1 MNKGK
6 TTRLTTRLT
15 THASE
20 MAPCRAGGMALGT
33 TALVIAL
40 LAGLRPAA
48 ASDAGGPSTSPP
60 APPAIEPSPSVGRV
74 RAAGVLRWG
83 ADQQGGEPYAFE
95 DPDHPGRLVG
105 FETEIADAL
114 ARALGVRAEM
124 VQNDWPT
131 LIPSLERGT
140 FDIAMNGIEVTPAR
154 RARVAFSRPYCR
166 FTLRLVARAEE
177 RDLAELASLRGRR
190 VGTLAGTLA
199 WQTLLD
205 AGARAVP
212 YEGVEEPLIDLDAGR
227 TDAVLLDDIIV
238 GRYVPRHPA
247 LRVVG
252 DVGRGAYAIAVRPAD
267 VDLRDAIDRTLVAMR
282 ASGELPRILGRWGI
296 DGDRQARLE
305 QDAAGEAGSSSGA
318 GFAAA
323 ASAAGTPPPPAFGA
337 RHIRLFLEG
346 ALVTLLV
353 STAAMLIAVSLG
365 LALAL
370 SRLYLPR
377 GRLLA
382 GAYIEV
388 FRGTPVLLQLYV
400 LYYGLAPVLR
410 VDAFGAAILG
420 LGLNYAAYE
429 AEIHRA
435 ALSSVPAGQM
445 EAASSLG
452 MSRRLALR
460 RIVIPQA
467 LRVALP
473 GIANDFI
480 ALLKDSSL
488 VSVITVVE
496 LTKRMSITA
505 VDTRG
510 WLLPGLTCA
519 ALYFALSYPLARLA
533 RHWERKLGG
542 GV

>member
-1 MNKGK
+1 MNA
-6 TTRLTTRLT
+6 TI
-15 THASE
+15 
-20 MAPCRAGGMALGT
+20 GT
-33 TALVIAL
+33 STLRVLAL
-40 LAGLRPAA
+40 LNAAVVLAILAGPRPVA
-48 ASDAGGPSTSPP
+48 ASDAGGPPP
-60 APPAIEPSPSVGRV
+60 RQAAGATEPSPSVARV
-74 RAAGVLRWG
+74 RAAGVLHWG

-114 ARALGVRAEM
+114 GRALGVRAEM

-140 FDIAMNGIEVTPAR
+140 FDVAMNGIEVTPAR
-154 RARVAFSRPYCR
+154 RARVAFSRPYCH
-166 FTLRLVARAEE
+166 FTLRLVARAG
-177 RDLAELASLRGRR
+177 DPGVTDLASLRGRR
-190 VGTLAGTLA
+190 VGTLANTQA

-238 GRYVPRHPA
+238 ARYVPRHRG

-252 DVGRGAYAIAVRPAD
+252 DVGRGAYAIAVRPTDA
-267 VDLRDAIDRTLVAMR
+267 DLRDAIDRALAAMR
-282 ASGELPRILGRWGI
+282 ASGELARILGRWGI

-305 QDAAGEAGSSSGA
+305 RDAANDVGVGDGA
-318 GFAAA
+318 GFNTGVGATAPA
-323 ASAAGTPPPPAFGA
+323 PTPAFGV
-337 RHIRLFLEG
+337 RHVRLFVEG
-346 ALVTLLV
+346 AVVTLLV

-365 LALAL
+365 LGLAL
-370 SRLYLPR
+370 TRLYLPR

-382 GAYIEV
+382 GAYIEL

-410 VDAFGAAILG
+410 LDAFGAAILG

-435 ALSSVPAGQM
+435 ALSSVPPGQM

-460 RIVIPQA
+460 RVVIPQA

-519 ALYFALSYPLARLA
+519 ALYFAMSYPLARLA

-542 GV
+542 GA